1 MKVAELEKPGSLR
14 VKSKPLRALE
24 AGEVLL
30 RVESCGL
37 CGTDLHIV
45 EGTSRSTPP
54 VVLGHEYAGFVT
66 DPGKNPQGIAE
77 GTHVAVD
84 PNIPCGR
91 CPYCRRGLVHL
102 CSGLR
107 ALGVD
112 IDGGMAEYSIVPLG
126 QLHAIPHG
134 LTAEESMFIEPVSCA
149 VHGMDRA
156 GIRSG
161 DTVVILGGG
170 TIGLVMLQLVRHGGA
185 AAVIV
190 SEPLAHKRK
199 VAAELGASL
208 VIDPAGDALNQAVMD
223 TTGIGADIVIDCA
236 GTASTARTAIALVRR
251 GGTVMFFG
259 VCPIGETIPLEP
271 NAVYFRELTIVGS
284 YVNPFTFQRAV
295 ALLQGGVVRVGPL
308 AVRAYPLE
316 GVHDALASLRDGR
329 ALKNMIVP
337 GS

>member
-14 VKSKPLRALE
+14 VKSKPLRSLQAD
-24 AGEVLL
+24 EVLVK
-30 RVESCGL
+30 VESCGL

-45 EGTSRSTPP
+45 DGTSRSSPP
-54 VVLGHEYAGFVT
+54 VVLGHEYAGFVA
-66 DPGKNPQGIAE
+66 DPGKSPKGIPE

-84 PNIPCGR
+84 PNISCGK

-102 CSGLR
+102 CSALR

-112 IDGGMAEYSIVPLG
+112 IDGGMAEYSIVPSS
-126 QLHAIPHG
+126 QLYTIPHG

-156 GIRSG
+156 GIRTG

-190 SEPLAHKRK
+190 SEPLEHKRK
-199 VAAELGASL
+199 IALELGASL
-208 VIDPAGDALNQAVMD
+208 VIDPSGDALTQAVMD
-223 TTGIGADIVIDCA
+223 ATGVGADVVIDCA
-236 GTASTARTAIALVRR
+236 GTATTAQTAISLARR
-251 GGTVMFFG
+251 GGIVVFFG
-259 VCPIGETIPLEP
+259 VCPIGQTIPLEP

-284 YVNPFTFQRAV
+284 YVNPNTFQRAI
-295 ALLQGGVVRVGPL
+295 ALLRRGIVRVGPL
-308 AVRAYPLE
+308 GVHAFPLE
-316 GVHDALASLRDGR
+316 GVHEALSSLKEGR
-329 ALKNMIVP
+329 SLKNMIVP

>member
-14 VKSKPLRALE
+14 VKSKPLRALG
-24 AGEVLL
+24 ADEVLIKI
-30 RVESCGL
+30 ESCGL

-66 DPGKNPQGIAE
+66 DPGKNPKGIPE

-91 CPYCRRGLVHL
+91 CSYCRRGLVHF
-102 CSGLR
+102 CTRLR

-112 IDGGMAEYSIVPLG
+112 IDGGMAEYSIVPAS
-126 QLHAIPHG
+126 QLYAIPHG
-134 LTAEESMFIEPVSCA
+134 MTAEESMFIEPVSCA

-156 GIRSG
+156 GIRAG
-161 DTVVILGGG
+161 DIVVILGGG

-185 AAVIV
+185 AAVIL
-190 SEPLAHKRK
+190 SEPLSHKRK
-199 VAAELGASL
+199 VAADLGASL
-208 VIDPAGDALNQAVMD
+208 VIDPAGDTLRQAVMD
-223 TTGIGADIVIDCA
+223 TSGIGADVVIDCA
-236 GTASTARTAIALVRR
+236 GTASTARTAIDLARR
-251 GGTVMFFG
+251 GGTVLFFG

-284 YVNPFTFQRAV
+284 YVNPYTFPRAI
-295 ALLQGGVVRVGPL
+295 ALLRGGVVRVAPL
-308 AVRAYPLE
+308 DVRAYPIE

>member
-14 VKSKPLRALE
+14 VRSKPLRALD
-24 AGEVLL
+24 GDEVLV

-66 DPGKNPQGIAE
+66 DPGKNPKGIPE
-77 GTHVAVD
+77 GAHVAVD

-91 CPYCRRGLVHL
+91 CPYCRRGLVHF
-102 CSGLR
+102 CTGLR

-112 IDGGMAEYSIVPLG
+112 IDGGMAEYSIVPVS
-126 QLHAIPHG
+126 QLYTIPHG
-134 LTAEESMFIEPVSCA
+134 MTAEESMFIEPVSCA

-156 GIRSG
+156 GVRMG
-161 DTVVILGGG
+161 DIVVILGGG
-170 TIGLVMLQLVRHGGA
+170 TMGLVMLQLVRHGGA
-185 AAVIV
+185 AAVVV
-190 SEPLAHKRK
+190 SEPQAHKRK
-199 VAAELGASL
+199 IAADLGASL
-208 VIDPAGDALNQAVMD
+208 VIDPAGDTLKQAVMD
-223 TTGIGADIVIDCA
+223 LSGIGADVVIDCA
-236 GTASTARTAIALVRR
+236 GTASTARTAIDLVRR
-251 GGTVMFFG
+251 GGTVVFFG

-284 YVNPFTFQRAV
+284 YVNPFTFQRAI
-295 ALLQGGVVRVGPL
+295 ALLRGGVVHVGPL
-308 AVRAYPLE
+308 QVKAYSLE
-316 GVHDALASLRDGR
+316 CVHDALASLRDGS
-329 ALKNMIVP
+329 AIKNMIVP

>member
-14 VKSKPLRALE
+14 VKTKPLRALGP
-24 AGEVLL
+24 GEVLIK
-30 RVESCGL
+30 VESCGL
-37 CGTDLHIV
+37 CGTDIHIV

-66 DPGKNPQGIAE
+66 DPGKGPGGIPE

-84 PNIPCGR
+84 PNISCGT

-102 CSGLR
+102 CTGLR

-112 IDGGMAEYSIVPLG
+112 IDGGMAEYSIVPASALY
-126 QLHAIPHG
+126 AIPGG

-156 GIRSG
+156 GVRSG
-161 DTVVILGGG
+161 DTVAILGGG
-170 TIGLVMLQLVRHGGA
+170 TIGLVMLQLLLHGGA
-185 AAVIV
+185 SRVIV
-190 SEPLAHKRK
+190 SEPLEHKRK
-199 VAAELGASL
+199 IAASLGASL
-208 VIDPAGDALNQAVMD
+208 VVDPAGSALHQAVMD
-223 TTGIGADIVIDCA
+223 ETGIGADVVIDCA
-236 GTASTARTAIALVRR
+236 GTPATARASLALARR
-251 GGTVMFFG
+251 GGTVLFFG

-271 NAVYFRELTIVGS
+271 NAVYARELTIAGS
-284 YVNPFTFQRAV
+284 YVNPFTFQRAI
-295 ALLQGGVVRVGPL
+295 ALLQGGVVRVAPL
-308 AVRAYPLE
+308 AVRAFPIE
-316 GVHDALASLRDGR
+316 GVHEALQSLREGR

>member
-14 VKSKPLRALE
+14 VRSKPLRALE
-24 AGEVLL
+24 ADEVLIK
-30 RVESCGL
+30 VESCGL

-66 DPGKNPQGIAE
+66 DPGRNPKGIPE

-91 CPYCRRGLVHL
+91 CPYCRRGLVHF
-102 CSGLR
+102 CTGLR

-112 IDGGMAEYSIVPLG
+112 IDGGMAEYSIVPAS
-126 QLHAIPHG
+126 QLYTIPRG
-134 LTAEESMFIEPVSCA
+134 MTAEESMFIEPVSCA

-156 GIRSG
+156 GIRTG

-170 TIGLVMLQLVRHGGA
+170 TIGLVMLQIVRHGGA
-185 AAVIV
+185 SAVIV
-190 SEPLAHKRK
+190 SEPVAHKRK
-199 VAAELGASL
+199 IAADLGASL
-208 VIDPAGDALNQAVMD
+208 VIDPAGDTLQQAVMD
-223 TTGIGADIVIDCA
+223 TSGIGADVVIDCA
-236 GTASTARTAIALVRR
+236 GTPGTARTAIGLARR
-251 GGTVMFFG
+251 GGTVVFFG

-284 YVNPFTFQRAV
+284 YINPYTFPRAIV
-295 ALLQGGVVRVGPL
+295 LLRGGIVRVAPL
-308 AVRAYPLE
+308 EVRAYPLE

>member
-1 MKVAELEKPGSLR
+1 MKVAELERPGSLV
-14 VKSKPLRALE
+14 VKSKPLRAL
-24 AGEVLL
+24 GPDEVLVK
-30 RVESCGL
+30 VESCGL

-45 EGTSRSTPP
+45 DGTSRSSPP

-66 DPGKNPQGIAE
+66 DPGKNPRGIRE
-77 GTHVAVD
+77 GAHVAVD
-84 PNIPCGR
+84 PNIPCGT

-112 IDGGMAEYSIVPLG
+112 IDGGMAEYSIVPSS
-126 QLHAIPHG
+126 QLHAIPSG

-156 GIRSG
+156 GVRTG

-170 TIGLVMLQLVRHGGA
+170 TIGLVMLQLARHGGA

-190 SEPLAHKRK
+190 SEPLGYKRK
-199 VAAELGASL
+199 IAGDLGAS
-208 VIDPAGDALNQAVMD
+208 VAIDPAGDALRQAVMD
-223 TTGIGADIVIDCA
+223 ATGIGADVVIDCA
-236 GTASTARTAIALVRR
+236 GTAATARAAIDLSRR
-251 GGTVMFFG
+251 GGTVVFFG
-259 VCPIGETIPLEP
+259 VCPVGQTIPLEP

-284 YVNPFTFQRAV
+284 YVNPFTFQRSIT
-295 ALLQGGVVRVGPL
+295 LLRGGVVRVGPL
-308 AVRAYPLE
+308 GVRAYPLE
-316 GVHDALASLRDGR
+316 GVHDALASLREGR
-329 ALKNMIVP
+329 TLKNMIVP

>member
-14 VKSKPLRALE
+14 VRSKPLRGLE
-24 AGEVLL
+24 GDEVLV

-37 CGTDLHIV
+37 CGTDLHIM

-66 DPGKNPQGIAE
+66 DPGRNQKGIPE
-77 GTHVAVD
+77 GAHVAVD

-91 CPYCRRGLVHL
+91 CPYCRRGLVHF
-102 CSGLR
+102 CTGLR

-112 IDGGMAEYSIVPLG
+112 IDGGMAEYSIVPAS
-126 QLHAIPHG
+126 QLYAIPQG
-134 LTAEESMFIEPVSCA
+134 MTAEESMFIEPVSCA

-156 GIRSG
+156 GVRMG
-161 DTVVILGGG
+161 DIVVILGGG

-185 AAVIV
+185 AAVVV

-199 VAAELGASL
+199 IAADLGASL
-208 VIDPAGDALNQAVMD
+208 VIDPAGDTLKQAVMD
-223 TTGIGADIVIDCA
+223 LSGIGADVVIDCA
-236 GTASTARTAIALVRR
+236 GTVPTARTAIELVRR
-251 GGTVMFFG
+251 GGTVVFFG

-271 NAVYFRELTIVGS
+271 NAVYFRELTIAGS
-284 YVNPFTFQRAV
+284 YVNPFTFQRAIT
-295 ALLQGGVVRVGPL
+295 LLRGGVVRVVPL
-308 AVRAYPLE
+308 NVRAYPLE
-316 GVHDALASLRDGR
+316 GVHEALASLRDGS